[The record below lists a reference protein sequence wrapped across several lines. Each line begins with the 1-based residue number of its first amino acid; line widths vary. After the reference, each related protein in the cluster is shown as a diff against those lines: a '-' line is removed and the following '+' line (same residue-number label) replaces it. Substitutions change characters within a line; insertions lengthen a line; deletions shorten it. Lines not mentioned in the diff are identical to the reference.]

1 MFRILLPDGT
11 FVTANTKAEAYKI
24 IAEMRENYEGYLS

>member
-1 MFRILLPDGT
+1 MYRIMLPDGT

-24 IAEMRENYEGYLS
+24 IAEMRENYEGYFS